1 MSRLLGVLAALA
13 LLLGG
18 SALAVQTLDDR
29 ELVIPPPDTVAEG
42 FVREVITGRYAR
54 AREYL
59 AEPESRSDEQ
69 LRALRQSLGEDPT
82 EVEAELVGRDD
93 EQALANVRVSGG
105 QGSQAVAFTLTF
117 DSEWKIE

>member
-1 MSRLLGVLAALA
+1 MSRLLGVLAALG

-18 SALAVQTLDDR
+18 SALAVHALDDR
-29 ELVIPPPDTVAEG
+29 ELVIPPPDAVAEG

-69 LRALRQSLGEDPT
+69 LRALRESLGEDPT
-82 EVEAELVGRDD
+82 EVEAELVGRND